1 MPAKPDSAKAKLQ
14 SIFESIKDVVADIT
28 TLEVTTLTG
37 DISLILDKNGDGANA
52 TYNFKNK
59 DALMNL
65 IGESAQPD
73 SKSTIEIIAY
83 SRVDFDQDVVNF
95 VKKDLTE
102 DERKL
107 YQLHLDSIKASQEAR
122 AGFLKFLEGFV
133 D

>member
-1 MPAKPDSAKAKLQ
+1 MAETSAKENLK
-14 SIFESIKDVVADIT
+14 SIFGGLKNVAADLT

-37 DISLILDKNGDGANA
+37 DIKLLLDKSGTGDKK

-73 SKSTIEIIAY
+73 SESEIKIVAY
-83 SRVDFDQDVVNF
+83 SRIDFDQDVINF
-95 VKKDLTE
+95 VKKDLTD

-107 YQLHLDSIKASQEAR
+107 YDLHLESMKTSQEAR
-122 AGFLKFLEGFV
+122 AGFLTFLAGLF